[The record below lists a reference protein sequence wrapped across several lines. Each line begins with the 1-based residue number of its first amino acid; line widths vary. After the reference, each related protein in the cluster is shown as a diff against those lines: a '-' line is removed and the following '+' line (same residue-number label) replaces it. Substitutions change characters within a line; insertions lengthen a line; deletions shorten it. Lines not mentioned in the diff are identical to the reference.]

1 MNRTFLIAAAAVA
14 LGLLLA
20 STAFATG
27 SRINGLSGGEKNIT
41 IRDQANIDA
50 LPQMLVFHGNQVD
63 VDEVVGAAYGGMN
76 IRYKLTD
83 EAVLWLF
90 GKKSPWLP
98 VVKATT
104 LGGNDSGLLAGLD
117 PTGAVPPP
125 TPAIPP
131 SNPIKDPTNHQ
142 FGIGFATK
150 LGEGLRLGSYL
161 SIGGHRNDAD
171 GNNQYSNTLIDFA
184 IGFGLDISETN
195 NIDFGLNL
203 KFGSFVNFQ
212 GGTDRYVGDGLMNIG
227 LVAKGEFQVHQ
238 IAKLVPYVTFN
249 YDGRAV
255 SHTVRTDSPQHEALK
270 GNTSQVAFALGAD
283 LAIAPAEGVLVQPG
297 LGLLILNSAADGNK
311 VPNGPITSQ
320 EAITALAPYYG
331 FAAEAAAFD
340 WLDFR
345 VGARQTIVKTDVS
358 NTLPTPQSNEKHTST
373 VLNTVTTGVGVKLR
387 SWTIDVNMNPAWF
400 NNGPH
405 VATGNA
411 TGGWGIDFAAKYEW

>member
-1 MNRTFLIAAAAVA
+1 MNKSFLIAVIATV
-14 LGLLLA
+14 LGLLMA
-20 STAFATG
+20 SPAFATG
-27 SRINGLSGGEKNIT
+27 TRINSLSGGEKDIT
-41 IRDQANIDA
+41 IRDQINIDA

-63 VDEVVGAAYGGMN
+63 VDRTVGAGYGGMN
-76 IRYKLTD
+76 VRYKLTD

-90 GKKSPWLP
+90 GKRSPWLP

-104 LGGNDSGLLAGLD
+104 PGGNDAGLLGGLD
-117 PTGAVPPP
+117 PTGVVPPP

-131 SNPIKDPTNHQ
+131 SNPIQDPTNHQ
-142 FGIGFATK
+142 FGIGFGTK
-150 LGEGLRLGSYL
+150 LGEGMRLGTFL

-171 GNNQYSNTLIDFA
+171 GNNLYSNTLVDFGV
-184 IGFGLDISETN
+184 GFGLDISETN

-203 KFGSFVNFQ
+203 KFGSFTNFQ
-212 GGTDRYVGDGLMNIG
+212 GGTDRFVSDGLMNIG

-238 IAKLVPYVTFN
+238 IAKLVPYVKFN
-249 YDGRAV
+249 YDSRAI

-270 GNTSQVAFALGAD
+270 GKTSQVSFSLGAD

-297 LGLLILNSAADGNK
+297 LGLAILNLAADGNL

-320 EAITALAPYYG
+320 EARTVLSPYYG

-345 VGARQTIVKTDVS
+345 LGARQTIVKTDIS
-358 NTLPTPQSNEKHTST
+358 NTLQAPQSNEAHTST

-387 SWTIDVNMNPAWF
+387 SWTIDVNMNPLWF
-400 NNGPH
+400 NNGPFL
-405 VATGNA
+405 ATGNA
-411 TGGWGIDFAAKYEW
+411 TAGWGVDFAAKYEW